1 MCLSN
6 CSCFIGDARVL
17 FGAFLVPILIILLF
31 NCIMMV
37 VVIRVLIIHSIKK
50 YGHKNETKA
59 VEGVKRVLIS
69 IFGIMFLFGMSWVF
83 GALTISDASLV
94 FQYLFAIF
102 TSLQGFFIFFFVCVM
117 GKEARELWI
126 QYLCRGRKVSWFAST
141 SGTPHQQRDPISSS
155 GISGETTSSGIT
167 SGITTQRRSSALSAM
182 YLRRPSNL
190 SHLES
195 LESSS
200 HRSSECGSVE
210 DFPTNSTEMTTKGA
224 TIANLHAIQEEDEEE
239 ETIMATQTQLS
250 EEHDHDF
257 KKDISKY
264 AEPLKKRHN
273 SATESAI
280 DDFSQNE
287 SETNT
292 EVSGSP
298 LGQDEALS
306 SSLQSQ
312 IAALSSPPQRQ
323 PAVLSSSPERQAT
336 SLSTSPQFQD
346 SPLSDIS
353 PELPD
358 TSSSDADSEVIQ
370 NPYVE
375 Q

>member
-1 MCLSN
+1 
-6 CSCFIGDARVL
+6 
-17 FGAFLVPILIILLF
+17 
-31 NCIMMV
+31 MV
-37 VVIRVLIIHSIKK
+37 VVIRILIIHSIKI

-102 TSLQGFFIFFFVCVM
+102 TSLQGFFIFLFLCVL

-126 QYLCRGRKVSWFAST
+126 QYLCRGCKVSWFAST

-167 SGITTQRRSSALSAM
+167 SGITTRRRSSALSAM
-182 YLRRPSNL
+182 HLRGPSNI

-200 HRSSECGSVE
+200 RRSSECGSLE

-250 EEHDHDF
+250 EEHDYDF

-264 AEPLKKRHN
+264 AEPFKKEEKRHN

-298 LGQDEALS
+298 LGQDEALT

-312 IAALSSPPQRQ
+312 TAALSSPPQ
-323 PAVLSSSPERQAT
+323 T
-336 SLSTSPQFQD
+336 LSTSPQFQD